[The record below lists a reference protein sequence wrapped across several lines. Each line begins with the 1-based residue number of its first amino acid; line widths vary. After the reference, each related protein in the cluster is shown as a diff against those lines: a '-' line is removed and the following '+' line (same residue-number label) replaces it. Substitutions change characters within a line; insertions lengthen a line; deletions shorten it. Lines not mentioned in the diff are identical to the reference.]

1 MTSPTRGSAVLSTL
15 RSRLKDGTW
24 PVGTRLPGEHELAAE
39 LGVGRN
45 TVREALRTLVN
56 AGLLTARR
64 GDGTYVIATD
74 ELEAALARRVDSE
87 EAHRVLEVRGAL
99 EIETARLAATRA
111 TEADLADLRALL
123 AERTDA
129 TARHDDAAFLRAD
142 LAFHE
147 AVARASGNELLLE
160 LYLGVDRAATY
171 ARERRPGGAT
181 PGKAAPDKAAPATSP
196 PEPHALVWATEDVHR
211 DHDLLLDA
219 ITARDPEAAAAAA
232 RHLIE
237 ASHRI
242 LDSPGA
248 HTASTDHSERTA

>member
-1 MTSPTRGSAVLSTL
+1 MITPTTRGSAVLNTL
-15 RSRLKDGTW
+15 RGRLKDGTW
-24 PVGTRLPGEHELAAE
+24 PVGARLPGEHELAAE

-45 TVREALRTLVN
+45 TIREALRTLVN

-99 EIETARLAATRA
+99 EIETARLAASRA
-111 TEADLADLRALL
+111 PEEDLATLRALL
-123 AERTDA
+123 AERTRA

-147 AVARASGNELLLE
+147 AVARASGNALLLE

-171 ARERRPGGAT
+171 ARERRPG
-181 PGKAAPDKAAPATSP
+181 AAD
-196 PEPHALVWATEDVHR
+196 PEPHALVWATEEVHR

-219 ITARDPEAAAAAA
+219 LTARDPEAAAAAA
-232 RHLIE
+232 RHL
-237 ASHRI
+237 
-242 LDSPGA
+242 LDAPRHGA
-248 HTASTDHSERTA
+248 PHQLPEGTA

>member
-74 ELEAALARRVDSE
+74 ELEAALARRLDSE
-87 EAHRVLEVRGAL
+87 QAHRVLEVRGAL
-99 EIETARLAATRA
+99 EIETARLAADRA
-111 TEADLADLRALL
+111 TEDDLSQLRALL
-123 AERTDA
+123 AQRTDA
-129 TARHDDAAFLRAD
+129 TARHDDADFLRAD

-171 ARERRPGGAT
+171 ARERRPE
-181 PGKAAPDKAAPATSP
+181 AAD
-196 PEPHALVWATEDVHR
+196 PEPHALVWATDDVHR
-211 DHDLLLDA
+211 DHELLLDA
-219 ITARDPEAAAAAA
+219 IAARDPEAAGNAA

-237 ASHRI
+237 ASHTI
-242 LDSPGA
+242 LDAPRHGA
-248 HTASTDHSERTA
+248 PAPLPEGTP

>member
-74 ELEAALARRVDSE
+74 ELEAALARRLDSE
-87 EAHRVLEVRGAL
+87 QAHRVLEVRGAL
-99 EIETARLAATRA
+99 EIETARLAAFRA

-123 AERTDA
+123 AQRTLA
-129 TARHDDAAFLRAD
+129 TSKHDDAAFLRAD

-171 ARERRPGGAT
+171 ARERRPGKAT
-181 PGKAAPDKAAPATSP
+181 PGKAAPATST

-248 HTASTDHSERTA
+248 HTAPTDHPERTA